1 MAETRMLV
9 CGHASDELPSTVK
22 TDRQQRMTNM
32 TSVKSTA
39 WPASLAASTVV
50 GSLLL
55 ACVFPFASFAALAAL
70 TMTPRRGLMLVT
82 AAWALNQA
90 TGFFLMSFP
99 WEAQA
104 VGHGIAILAATLAAT
119 VVARAAI
126 EKVRGPFALRA
137 GAALLSAFIM
147 HQLLLRA
154 YASVGGGAE
163 NFSAEIVTGVA
174 LNDAIWFTSL
184 VALRTII
191 VRFSGEKTL
200 PVAA

>member
-1 MAETRMLV
+1 MT
-9 CGHASDELPSTVK
+9 PSK
-22 TDRQQRMTNM
+22 W
-32 TSVKSTA
+32 TSGQA
-39 WPASLAASTVV
+39 IWPASLALSTVV

-99 WEAQA
+99 WDAQA

-119 VVARAAI
+119 VVARFALAT
-126 EKVRGPFALRA
+126 VRGPVALRA
-137 GAALLSAFIM
+137 GAALVSAFAV
-147 HQLLLRA
+147 HQILLRA

-163 NFSAEIVTGVA
+163 NFSAEIISGVA
-174 LNDAIWFTSL
+174 INDAIWFTGL
-184 VALRTII
+184 LALRTII
-191 VRFSGEKTL
+191 VRFSGEKAL
-200 PVAA
+200 PATA

>member
-1 MAETRMLV
+1 
-9 CGHASDELPSTVK
+9 
-22 TDRQQRMTNM
+22 M
-32 TSVKSTA
+32 TSPKRNA
-39 WPASLAASTVV
+39 LQAIWPVSLGLSTVV

-119 VVARAAI
+119 VVARFAV
-126 EKVRGPFALRA
+126 EKINGPAALRA
-137 GAALLSAFIM
+137 GAALISAFAV

-154 YASVGGGAE
+154 YAQVGGGAE
-163 NFSAEIVTGVA
+163 NFSAEIVMGVA
-174 LNDAIWFTSL
+174 INDLLWFAGLLT
-184 VALRTII
+184 LRAII
-191 VRFSGEKTL
+191 VQFSGEKAL
-200 PVAA
+200 PATA

>member
-1 MAETRMLV
+1 M
-9 CGHASDELPSTVK
+9 K
-22 TDRQQRMTNM
+22 IM
-32 TSVKSTA
+32 TSPKAAA
-39 WPASLAASTVV
+39 WPLSLALSTVV

-99 WEAQA
+99 WDAQA

-119 VVARAAI
+119 VVARAAVDA
-126 EKVRGPFALRA
+126 VRGPIALCA
-137 GAALLSAFIM
+137 GTALLSAFVL
-147 HQLLLRA
+147 HQILLRA

-163 NFSAEIVTGVA
+163 NFSAEIITGVA
-174 LNDAIWFTSL
+174 INDAIWFTGL
-184 VALRTII
+184 LALRY
-191 VRFSGEKTL
+191 VVAHFSGEKAL
-200 PVAA
+200 PATA

>member
-1 MAETRMLV
+1 
-9 CGHASDELPSTVK
+9 
-22 TDRQQRMTNM
+22 MTNM
-32 TSVKSTA
+32 TSPKWTA
-39 WPASLAASTVV
+39 GQFSWPLSLASSTVV

-70 TMTPRRGLMLVT
+70 TMTPRRGLVLVT

-119 VVARAAI
+119 VVARAVI
-126 EKVRGPFALRA
+126 EVVRGPVALRA
-137 GAALLSAFIM
+137 GAALLSAFCV

-163 NFSAEIVTGVA
+163 NFSAEIVAGVA
-174 LNDAIWFTSL
+174 VNDVIWFTGL
-184 VALRTII
+184 LALRMIM
-191 VRFSGEKTL
+191 VRFSGEKAL

>member
-1 MAETRMLV
+1 
-9 CGHASDELPSTVK
+9 
-22 TDRQQRMTNM
+22 M